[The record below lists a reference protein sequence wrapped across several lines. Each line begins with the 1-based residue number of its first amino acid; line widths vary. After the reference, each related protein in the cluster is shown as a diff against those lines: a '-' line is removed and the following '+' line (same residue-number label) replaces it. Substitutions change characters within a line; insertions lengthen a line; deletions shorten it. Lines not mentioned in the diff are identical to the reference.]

1 MQRCSASERLTRW
14 VIAER
19 VEMERFV
26 GGLLRVCPKAHDD
39 AVDVV
44 RAQPNDARCADEET
58 VE

>member
-1 MQRCSASERLTRW
+1 MQRCSALERLTKW
-14 VIAER
+14 VATER

-26 GGLLRVCPKAHDD
+26 VGLLRVCPKAHDD

-44 RAQPNDARCADEET
+44 RAQSNGARRADEEP